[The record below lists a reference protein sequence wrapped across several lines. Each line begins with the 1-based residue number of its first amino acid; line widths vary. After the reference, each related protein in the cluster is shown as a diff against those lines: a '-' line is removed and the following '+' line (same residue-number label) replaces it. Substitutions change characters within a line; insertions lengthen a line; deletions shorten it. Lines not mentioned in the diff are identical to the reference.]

1 MQPRASGDMTEFWY
15 GTETRTRSV
24 PYSSAMSSDGAAGAP
39 ATNLPPGSSAAP
51 LVVPGAAGAAVT
63 EPATGATGATGSAAG
78 VMGSAAVATGAVAA
92 ASQKAAASPQG
103 LASTAVPATVPSN
116 NGPPDAAAGSGT
128 ANSALTLDGP
138 SQVKVGD
145 EFQVTVRL
153 STDQSITRLR
163 SQLRF
168 DSTAVQLTSA
178 VTGDMVPAAANNPK
192 IEVHGGG
199 ASLDLTTTSDSPVQ
213 GSGSMMVLQ
222 FKALAARPATQ
233 MMAMLNVLGGTGA
246 AAASASAPPLKIAIQ
261 P

>member
-1 MQPRASGDMTEFWY
+1 
-15 GTETRTRSV
+15 
-24 PYSSAMSSDGAAGAP
+24 
-39 ATNLPPGSSAAP
+39 
-51 LVVPGAAGAAVT
+51 
-63 EPATGATGATGSAAG
+63 
-78 VMGSAAVATGAVAA
+78 
-92 ASQKAAASPQG
+92 
-103 LASTAVPATVPSN
+103 VPSN
-116 NGPPDAAAGSGT
+116 NGPTDAAAGSAGT

>member
-1 MQPRASGDMTEFWY
+1 MAIWSG
-15 GTETRTRSV
+15 
-24 PYSSAMSSDGAAGAP
+24 GAEA
-39 ATNLPPGSSAAP
+39 LAA
-51 LVVPGAAGAAVT
+51 A
-63 EPATGATGATGSAAG
+63 ATGVAA
-78 VMGSAAVATGAVAA
+78 AA

-116 NGPPDAAAGSGT
+116 AGPAEAAAGGAGT
-128 ANSALTLDGP
+128 SALTLDGP
-138 SQVKVGD
+138 TQVKVGD

-153 STDQSITRLR
+153 STDQSITRLK

-168 DSTAVQLTSA
+168 DSTAVKLTSA

-192 IEVHGGG
+192 IEVRGGG

-213 GSGSMMVLQ
+213 GSGSVMVLQ
-222 FKALAARPATQ
+222 FKALAARPTTQ

-246 AAASASAPPLKIAIQ
+246 AAASASAPPLQIAIQ